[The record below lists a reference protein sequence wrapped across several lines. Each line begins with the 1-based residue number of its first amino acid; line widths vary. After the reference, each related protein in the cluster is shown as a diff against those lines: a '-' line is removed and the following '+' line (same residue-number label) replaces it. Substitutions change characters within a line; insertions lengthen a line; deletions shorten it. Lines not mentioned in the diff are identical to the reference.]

1 MGAVPLHGLDPALH
15 DRVTSARRGRAGNPW
30 GHQLATSMLHEAGF
44 GSVEIRDVEDDPVNS
59 YYVCR
64 R

>member
-1 MGAVPLHGLDPALH
+1 
-15 DRVTSARRGRAGNPW
+15 
-30 GHQLATSMLHEAGF
+30 MLHEAGF